1 MPETLPDKPSYF
13 TRHVLIV
20 VGIVVLALAVWKIA
34 PVMVLFFAGA
44 TFAVALRAGA
54 EPIARRFHI
63 GETWAVAIVS
73 VLLVL
78 AVVAGSYFFGQQITN
93 QAQEMVSALEAA
105 WEKVQEWIK
114 RTAIGEALMGQVES
128 AGSQTGDAMGKVAKG
143 TFTVFGAVA
152 DVALVIFLAVYLA
165 ADPSTYR
172 NGFLLLLP
180 PAARERVGGAL
191 DSSAEALRKWLLG
204 QLVAMVVV
212 GLITGIGLWAIGVP
226 LAIPLA
232 ILSGILEFVP
242 VVGPLVAAVPGVLIA
257 FTQGPEV
264 ALYAALVYF
273 GVQFIE
279 GNFVMPLAQ
288 RWAVS
293 VPPALSLI
301 GIVAFGLLFGL
312 MGVLFAM
319 PLLVVAMTL
328 VNKLYVE
335 RMSPELPEVDRS
347 PSDTEDRKRN
357 ST

>member
-1 MPETLPDKPSYF
+1 MAEDLPDKPSYF
-13 TRHVLIV
+13 ARHVMIA
-20 VGIVVLALAVWKIA
+20 VGIVILALLVWKIA
-34 PVMVLFFAGA
+34 PVLVLFFAGV

-54 EPIARRFHI
+54 EPLARRFHI

-73 VLLVL
+73 VLVL
-78 AVVAGSYFFGQQITN
+78 LAIIGASYFFGQRVTA
-93 QAQEMVSALEAA
+93 QAQDMVVALQEA
-105 WEKVQEWIK
+105 WQKLQDWIS
-114 RTAIGEALMGQVES
+114 RTPLGAGVVEQIQAAS
-128 AGSQTGDAMGKVAKG
+128 SQTGDAMGKVMKG

-165 ADPSTYR
+165 ADPRTYR

-180 PAARERVGGAL
+180 PAARVSVGGAL
-191 DSSAEALRKWLLG
+191 DSSGVALRKWLLG

-212 GLITGIGLWAIGVP
+212 GVITGIGLWAIGVP

-232 ILSGILEFVP
+232 ILSGLLEFVP

-273 GVQFIE
+273 GVQFVE
-279 GNFVMPLAQ
+279 GNFVMPIAQ

-293 VPPALSLI
+293 LPPALSLI
-301 GIVAFGLLFGL
+301 GIVAFGMLFGL

-319 PLLVVAMTL
+319 PLLVVAVTM

-335 RMSPELPEVDRS
+335 RMSDELPPVDTS
-347 PSDTEDRKRN
+347 PSGTPEPRRETK
-357 ST
+357 

>member
-13 TRHVLIV
+13 TRHVLIA
-20 VGIVVLALAVWKIA
+20 VGIVVLALLVWKIA
-34 PVMVLFFAGA
+34 PVLILFFAGV

-54 EPIARRFHI
+54 EPLARRFHI

-73 VLLVL
+73 VLVL
-78 AVVAGSYFFGQQITN
+78 LAFIGAGYFFGNQITA
-93 QAQEMVSALEAA
+93 QAQELVTALQAA
-105 WEKVQEWIK
+105 WQKVQEWIEK
-114 RTAIGEALMGQVES
+114 APMGAALMEQVQS
-128 AGSQTGDAMGKVAKG
+128 GSSQTTDAMGKVAKG

-165 ADPSTYR
+165 ASPRTYR

-191 DSSAEALRKWLLG
+191 DSSGVALRKWLLG

-212 GLITGIGLWAIGVP
+212 GVITGIGLWIIGVP
-226 LAIPLA
+226 LAFPLA

-242 VVGPLVAAVPGVLIA
+242 VVGPLAAAVPGVLIA

-293 VPPALSLI
+293 LPPALSLI
-301 GIVAFGLLFGL
+301 GIVAFGMLFGL

-319 PLLVVAMTL
+319 PLLVVAVTM

-335 RMSPELPEVDRS
+335 RMSDELPESAASGGRA
-347 PSDTEDRKRN
+347 TKAK
-357 ST
+357 

>member
-1 MPETLPDKPSYF
+1 MPETLPDKPSHF
-13 TRHVLIV
+13 TRHVLVV
-20 VGIVVLALAVWKIA
+20 VGIVILALAVWKVA
-34 PVMVLFFAGA
+34 PVLVLFFAGV

-63 GETWAVAIVS
+63 GETWAVTIVS
-73 VLLVL
+73 LLVL
-78 AVVAGSYFFGQQITN
+78 LAIVGGSYFFGQQVTD
-93 QAQEMVSALEAA
+93 QAQEMVSALQAA
-105 WEKVQEWIK
+105 WEKVQEWI
-114 RTAIGEALMGQVES
+114 RRVPIGATLMDQMES
-128 AGSQTGDAMGKVAKG
+128 AGGETSDAMGKVAKG

-165 ADPSTYR
+165 ADPLTYR

-204 QLVAMVVV
+204 QAVAMVVV
-212 GLITGIGLWAIGVP
+212 GIITGIGLWLIGVP

-242 VVGPLVAAVPGVLIA
+242 VIGPLVAAVPGVLIA

-273 GVQFIE
+273 GVQFVE

-293 VPPALSLI
+293 LPPALSLI

-319 PLLVVAMTL
+319 PLLVVAVTM

-335 RMSPELPEVDRS
+335 RMNPELPAVDAS
-347 PSDTEDRKRN
+347 PSETGDPKRN
-357 ST
+357 SA